1 MFRKGITSINVNV
14 YDYDEEGLI
23 RIISVAKRVKKVRS
37 AKAPNWESSSHKI
50 VPEEL
55 NTSLDVQFI
64 KKKPVKNNNITVF
77 IVNQYGENLAFYAV
91 PIGGVPKYN
100 YKIKVTK

>member
-1 MFRKGITSINVNV
+1 VS
-14 YDYDEEGLI
+14 E
-23 RIISVAKRVKKVRS
+23 
-37 AKAPNWESSSHKI
+37 HKI
-50 VPEEL
+50 LPDEL

-64 KKKPVKNNNITVF
+64 KKKSIKNNNITVF
-77 IVNQYGENLAFYAV
+77 IVNQYGETMPFYAV